1 MIRAI
6 LSLVAFGITFLGF
19 WLIAASFTD
28 STPAKAPASQ
38 VIAGPSQTASPI
50 IIGTALLAGGVIFLV
65 LIFRRR

>member
-6 LSLVAFGITFLGF
+6 LSLVAVGITFLGF
-19 WLIAASFTD
+19 WLIASSFTD
-28 STPAKAPASQ
+28 STPAKTPASQ
-38 VIAGPSQTASPI
+38 VIAAPSQTASPI